1 MGISIKRNDYVIDK
15 HIDNIRLYNRYK
27 LLALNMFKWEG
38 LPKGIE
44 TRHVEKALY
53 EYGQVVFYNHRDYG
67 FIIVPCSPTGTPN
80 ILQDDVYV
88 NATGFNSIETV
99 KLVDSKE
106 SIYNL
111 DYVCNY
117 GVRCL
122 NNDLAIPTKLNVIDY
137 ANKMNEV
144 EKAIDLNISQ
154 QKFPYIIFSNTGK
167 QFSMQQL
174 MKKVEEGEPVI
185 YADNKI
191 TFDDLQC
198 FNTGVP
204 FIVDKLQDYKKDLEQ
219 EILNYFAL
227 SSTNNKRERMLV
239 DELNLNNDYK
249 DRTCELMFNQR
260 QRFCEIVNQVYGLKL
275 SVKKVND
282 IVDEERIKNVS
293 RETMKEGENNG

>member
-1 MGISIKRNDYVIDK
+1 MSVKTKRNDYVIDK
-15 HIDNIRLYNRYK
+15 QVDNYRLYNRYK

-38 LPKGIE
+38 LPKGIKS
-44 TRHVEKALY
+44 RHIENALY

-67 FIIVPCSPTGTPN
+67 FIVVPCSPTGTPN
-80 ILQDDVYV
+80 VLNDDVYV
-88 NATGFNSIETV
+88 NALGYNNVETI
-99 KLVDSKE
+99 KLVESKE
-106 SIYNL
+106 SIFNL
-111 DYVCNY
+111 DYVCQY

-174 MKKVEEGEPVI
+174 MKDVEEGKPVI

-198 FNTGVP
+198 FNINVP
-204 FIVDKLQDYKKDLEQ
+204 FVVDRLQDYKKDLEQ

-249 DRTCELMFNQR
+249 DRTCELMYQQRLEFCKIANKIYGTKMRVLKFNDVVDSQR
-260 QRFCEIVNQVYGLKL
+260 
-275 SVKKVND
+275 ND
-282 IVDEERIKNVS
+282 NNVS
-293 RETMKEGENNG
+293 RETMGEGE